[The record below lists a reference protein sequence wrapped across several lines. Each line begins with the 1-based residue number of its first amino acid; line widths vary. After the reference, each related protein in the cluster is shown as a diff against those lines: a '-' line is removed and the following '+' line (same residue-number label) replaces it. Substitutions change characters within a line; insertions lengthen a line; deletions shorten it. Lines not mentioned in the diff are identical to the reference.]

1 MLAFL
6 PNASETKKIASVCY
20 TNRKE
25 MCFFSSTC
33 TIKFF
38 PLLKWG
44 KTKMSKSICFAPFR

>member
-6 PNASETKKIASVCY
+6 PNVSETKKIASVCY

-38 PLLKWG
+38 PLPKWG
-44 KTKMSKSICFAPFR
+44 KTKMSISICFAPFR